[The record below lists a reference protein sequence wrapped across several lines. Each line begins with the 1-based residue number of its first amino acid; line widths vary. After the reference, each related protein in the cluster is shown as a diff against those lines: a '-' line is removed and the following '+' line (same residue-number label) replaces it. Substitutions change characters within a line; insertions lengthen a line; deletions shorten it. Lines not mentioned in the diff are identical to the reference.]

1 MKELPVLPVRDLVV
15 FPRMMVPLFLSR
27 DTGIDA
33 VVSGGKGNGRI
44 LVVTQRNPEVEE
56 PRAADCYPV
65 GTVCTVVRSV
75 RLADG
80 RLKVLVHGET
90 RALAGEWG
98 PSHRA
103 RPARLKDVPLAA
115 EELIE
120 AEALARSIIDN
131 LDKVVQLGRSLSP
144 DLLMTFEG
152 LSADQIPDA
161 LGAQVGFAVPDAYRL
176 LEAPSPLE
184 RLRVAAELLT
194 RESDIL
200 GVKAEIETQAKDELS
215 RSQREFFLR
224 EQIRAIRS
232 ELGEG
237 DDRPPDVAELA
248 GKLDKAGLPEQAR
261 AEADKQLK
269 RLEQMHPESAEAT
282 IIKTYLD
289 WMVDVPWSK
298 ATEDRVDIPAART
311 ILDEDHYG
319 LPKVKQ
325 RILEFLG
332 VSKLKGTLRGP
343 ILCFV
348 GPPGVGKT
356 SLGKSIARA
365 VGREFVRLSLGGM
378 KDEAEI
384 RGHRRT
390 YVGAMPGRIV
400 QGLKQAG
407 VRNPVFMLDE
417 IDKIGND
424 FRGDPASA
432 LLEVLDP
439 QQNKEFSD
447 HYLSVPYDL
456 SDVLFI
462 ATANQ
467 LDPVPPALRD
477 RMEVIEISGYS
488 EDEKLRIAKQYLL
501 PRQLEENG
509 VSTGNLQLADSAL
522 RGLIEHYTRESGLRN
537 LEREIAS
544 ICRKVALKV
553 AEGKGERFRVNS
565 GNLEKYLGPH
575 RYEPFEESEGD
586 EVGVATGLAWTPFG
600 GEMLYV
606 EAQFNPSKRG
616 GLSLTGQLG
625 DVMKESAQAAL
636 SFVRTRTSYG
646 IASDFFDKHELHLHV
661 PEGAIPK
668 DGPSA
673 GITMA
678 CAIVSA
684 ATGRPLKKRVAMT
697 GEITLRGKVLPVG
710 GIREKLLAA
719 HRMGIRRVLVPKA
732 NMKDLSELPRSLRQ
746 SMQIL
751 PVENTEQVLEEV
763 LLGPATGAGAA
774 SKPPARKGRTGRA
787 EKGPG
792 KRPGRA
798 GWDQPGAKRTP
809 ASSS

>member
-1 MKELPVLPVRDLVV
+1 MKEIPVLPVRDLVV

-33 VVSGGKGNGRI
+33 VISLGQAAGRI
-44 LVVTQRNPEVEE
+44 LVVTQKSPDTEE
-56 PRAADCYPV
+56 PRAGDCFPV
-65 GTVCTVVRSV
+65 GTICSVVRSV

-80 RLKVLVHGET
+80 RLKVLVHGES
-90 RALAGEWG
+90 RAKAGDW
-98 PSHRA
+98 SAQHRA
-103 RPARLKDVPLAA
+103 RPTLLPEAPLAG
-115 EELIE
+115 EDQIE
-120 AEALARSIIDN
+120 AEALSRSIIDN
-131 LDKVVQLGRSLSP
+131 LDKVVQLGRNLSP
-144 DLLMTFEG
+144 DILMTFEG
-152 LSADQIPDA
+152 LAPEQIPDA
-161 LGAQVGFAVPDAYRL
+161 LGAQVGFPVPDAQRL
-176 LEAPSPLE
+176 LEAPSTLD
-184 RLRVAAELLT
+184 RLRVAAELLS

-224 EQIRAIRS
+224 EQIRAIRT

-237 DDRPPDVAELA
+237 EDRPPDVAELA
-248 GKLDKAGLPEQAR
+248 GKLEKAGLTEEAR
-261 AEADKQLK
+261 TEADKQLK

-289 WMVDVPWSK
+289 WMVDLPWSK
-298 ATEDRVDIPAART
+298 TTEDRVDIPAARR

-332 VSKLKGTLRGP
+332 VSKLKGSLRGP

-365 VGREFVRLSLGGM
+365 VGREFVRISLGGM

-390 YVGAMPGRIV
+390 YVGAMPGRIL

-447 HYLSVPYDL
+447 HYLSVNFDL

-467 LDPVPPALRD
+467 LDTVPPALRD

-488 EDEKLRIAKQYLL
+488 EEEKLRIAKQYLL

-509 VSTGNLQLADSAL
+509 VSEANLQLTDSAL

-544 ICRKVALKV
+544 VCRKVALKV
-553 AEGKGERFRVNS
+553 AEEKGERYRVS
-565 GNLEKYLGPH
+565 AGNLEKYLGVH
-575 RYEPFEESEGD
+575 KYEPLEESEGD
-586 EVGVATGLAWTPFG
+586 EVGVATGLAWTPYG

-616 GLSLTGQLG
+616 GISLTGQLG
-625 DVMKESAQAAL
+625 DVMKESVHAAL
-636 SFVRTRTSYG
+636 SYVRTRTNFG
-646 IASDFFDKHELHLHV
+646 IAADFFDKHELHLHV

-678 CAIVSA
+678 AAIVSA
-684 ATGRPLKKRVAMT
+684 ATGRPVRKRIAMT
-697 GEITLRGKVLPVG
+697 GEITLRGRVLPVG
-710 GIREKLLAA
+710 GVREKLLAA
-719 HRMGIRRVLVPKA
+719 NRMGINRVLVPKA
-732 NMKDLSELPRSLRQ
+732 NVKDLGELPRSLRQ
-746 SMQIL
+746 AMEII
-751 PVENTEQVLEEV
+751 PVETTEQVLEEV
-763 LLGPATGAGAA
+763 LLPPVTGPGAA
-774 SKPPARKGRTGRA
+774 SKPPARKRPSSRA
-787 EKGPG
+787 KTPA
-792 KRPGRA
+792 RA
-798 GWDQPGAKRTP
+798 GWDQPRAKRSP
-809 ASSS
+809 ASS